1 MTTVP
6 IALAIVASQ
15 LIHRSAVRQSR
26 GPSFVALYALM
37 PPKMALM
44 MLPLNMNFR
53 NCRSFGLLSTLP
65 GAPSAWDAS

>member
-1 MTTVP
+1 
-6 IALAIVASQ
+6 
-15 LIHRSAVRQSR
+15 
-26 GPSFVALYALM
+26 
-37 PPKMALM
+37 